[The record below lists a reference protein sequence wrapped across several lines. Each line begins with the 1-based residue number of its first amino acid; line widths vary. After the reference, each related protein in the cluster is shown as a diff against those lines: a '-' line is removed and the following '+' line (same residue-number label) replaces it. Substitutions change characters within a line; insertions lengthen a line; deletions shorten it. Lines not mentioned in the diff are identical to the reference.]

1 MLLKE
6 IKSTTEQH
14 PDLVIVKRDP
24 GDAKSFW
31 TGINWMGTRK
41 SALPIKAVEVAA
53 LERQWRTRTKRFP
66 VKNVNE
72 EALET
77 KNAEDLWSE
86 NGGTQEY
93 VPSTTYLVRSI
104 EGSKPTTYEVFRVN
118 GTSSKPFG
126 KFNAKELADTLK
138 PIRPNQTPDAEGFT
152 TYIDPGKVEAFKY
165 SSDPVKVT
173 ITKNNS
179 VTINKGDYLVRTV
192 NGSKF
197 EYSVETEG
205 DFEGTM
211 KKA

>member
-1 MLLKE
+1 MLLLKE
-6 IKSTTEQH
+6 IAT
-14 PDLVIVKRDP
+14 LVY
-24 GDAKSFW
+24 
-31 TGINWMGTRK
+31 
-41 SALPIKAVEVAA
+41 
-53 LERQWRTRTKRFP
+53 
-66 VKNVNE
+66 E
-72 EALET
+72 ETLET

-86 NGGTQEY
+86 NGGAQEY
-93 VPSTTYLVRSI
+93 VPSTTYLVRPI
-104 EGSKPTTYEVFRVN
+104 KGSKPTTYEVFRLS

-138 PIRPNQTPDAEGFT
+138 PIRPNQNPDAEGFT

-165 SSDPVKVT
+165 TSDPVKVT
-173 ITKNNS
+173 IAKNNS